1 MLYGLA
7 KKQDFFAERVNR
19 FIGLAP
25 CLIPDADPL
34 PNYLENA
41 RNLKIQELGVL
52 HFGIEENEGQANSD
66 EICEFIG
73 GRLCGYSNF
82 EPSG

>member
-1 MLYGLA
+1 MA

-34 PNYLENA
+34 PNYLEYA
-41 RNLKIQELGVL
+41 RNLKIQKLGVL
-52 HFGIEENEGQANSD
+52 HFGTDEDEGQADED
-66 EICEFIG
+66 EICEEIG
-73 GRLCGYSNF
+73 GRLCMYSGF
-82 EPSG
+82 ERSG